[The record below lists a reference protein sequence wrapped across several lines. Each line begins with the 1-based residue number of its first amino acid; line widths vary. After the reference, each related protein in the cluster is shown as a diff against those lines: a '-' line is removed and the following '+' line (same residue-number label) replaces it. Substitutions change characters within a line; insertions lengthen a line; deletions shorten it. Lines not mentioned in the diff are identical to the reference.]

1 MLIIGSLAFDLWSA
15 FLRGLLTN
23 LGSHFFSTA
32 LRRNQ
37 FAPKNRSPDP
47 AS

>member
-1 MLIIGSLAFDLWSA
+1 LVG

-23 LGSHFFSTA
+23 HGAHQTPSV

-37 FAPKNRSPDP
+37 FAPKWSN
-47 AS
+47 